1 MEFLVFFEVEMFYVL
16 QLSELILVS
25 FGLLLFHQKVAVV
38 SAGSASSYL
47 TTSSSN
53 ILATS
58 SISMLIFDQMLSD
71 GSFLCSTVQGI

>member
-1 MEFLVFFEVEMFYVL
+1 MFEKVSSMEFLDFFEVEIFYVL

-25 FGLLLFHQKVAVV
+25 FGLLFHQKVAVV

-58 SISMLIFDQMLSD
+58 SVYLFQ
-71 GSFLCSTVQGI
+71 C